1 MTEIEKNKII
11 SLSNE
16 GRSYTDIASA
26 LCLSESTVKSFF
38 RRTDKQIATCKNCGK
53 MLTILEKRK
62 PKKFCNDNCR
72 ITFWRRNRRA
82 KENENTNSNDVPR
95 AV

>member
-1 MTEIEKNKII
+1 MVAPFATFNDTF
-11 SLSNE
+11 L
-16 GRSYTDIASA
+16 GA
-26 LCLSESTVKSFF
+26 LLLTVKSFF
-38 RRTDKQIATCKNCGK
+38 RCTDKKISTCKNCGK

-72 ITFWRRNRRA
+72 ITFWRRNKRK
-82 KENENTNSNDVPR
+82 KENENTSNDVSR